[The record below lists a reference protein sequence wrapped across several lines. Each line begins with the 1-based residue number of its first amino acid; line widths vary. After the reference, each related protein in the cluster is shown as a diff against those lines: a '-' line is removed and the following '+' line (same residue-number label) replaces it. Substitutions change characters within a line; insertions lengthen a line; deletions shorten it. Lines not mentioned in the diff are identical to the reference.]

1 MIDLATHQDDT
12 ERPTRSRGFI
22 HGSRHGPR
30 RRGNHLPEVQERDV
44 DRPAERSAQVVLQV
58 QAESRRGVIHQVF

>member
-1 MIDLATHQDDT
+1 MSDLATHQDDT

-22 HGSRHGPR
+22 LSARRRPR
-30 RRGNHLPEVQERDV
+30 RRGHHLPEVQERDV
-44 DRPAERSAQVVLQV
+44 DRPAERGAQVVLQV